1 MLNPIK
7 LVLADPGF
15 CTRVGL
21 MQVRYALWVNL
32 TEVSVGM
39 AYGFA
44 AVSLPYIASPEDI
57 MKVTMHEGNW
67 IATVLSMV
75 APIGCLMMGLVMDR
89 YGRRPAMLLC
99 KVPLCIGWLYT
110 GFAPSSIHVIVGV
123 VITGMGCGMAISPP
137 RVYIAEASL
146 PNMRGTL
153 SAFTPLA
160 SSIGIAIQACLA
172 WLFPWKIVCFITAF
186 YTAGLIVLDYF
197 LPETPY
203 FLLTQTDTSVEVEQ
217 TLKRLRGDEYD
228 MQQELEEII
237 DFKTTNKIS
246 KMTIYGT
253 LQAILTLSAWKPFG
267 IIAGYMFIEQIS
279 GASIM
284 IVWTVRGLMGGVSLT
299 FWSLVTF
306 GVIKL
311 YPVICAL
318 IGLQYIL
325 LIFSVSSLLG
335 CLFVAVFLPETKNLT
350 LPEIEEYFKGFR
362 ATLVSQRQV
371 MASQLFEASRN
382 SSMIRQT
389 SKTSANKP
397 EKGKSIF
404 NVPLN
409 ISGQ

>member
-284 IVWTVRGLMGGVSLT
+284 IVWTVEILAGSRSTVNPNVGNAMMSATRFCTAIVLTGLLYKLSRRFLALTSSVGVGVACFQIFLFLEFSAKRHVFPQICYIFYVLFATLGYNSLP
-299 FWSLVTF
+299 FMYMSELF
-306 GVIKL
+306 
-311 YPVICAL
+311 P
-318 IGLQYIL
+318 LQ
-325 LIFSVSSLLG
+325 V
-335 CLFVAVFLPETKNLT
+335 
-350 LPEIEEYFKGFR
+350 EYEVFKGR
-362 ATLVSQRQV
+362 
-371 MASQLFEASRN
+371 
-382 SSMIRQT
+382 I
-389 SKTSANKP
+389 P
-397 EKGKSIF
+397 
-404 NVPLN
+404 
-409 ISGQ
+409 